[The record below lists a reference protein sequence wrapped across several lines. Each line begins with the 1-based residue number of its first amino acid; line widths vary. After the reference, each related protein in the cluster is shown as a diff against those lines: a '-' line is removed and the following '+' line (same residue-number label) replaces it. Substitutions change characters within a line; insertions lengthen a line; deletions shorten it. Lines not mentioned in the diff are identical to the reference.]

1 MKGWWPKMRDKLT
14 FEPNM
19 PQTVTLQYREGK
31 LVDGR
36 FGQQVMF
43 SLEGNQVMYLDLAI
57 AQKINMLEPAV
68 GESFV
73 ICKRW
78 NGQKGQPVRWDVWLS
93 PETEKFRAAKE
104 HPGGNYSSRPGQ
116 PAPSFDQAN
125 LYKRPTAPPEP
136 PSHLE
141 QQLQAS
147 LDEVSRRNRG
157 GNLID
162 RRPPAAE
169 TAPIAAPQGT
179 GTNGPVAVPRP
190 EPTTTAAPAWANV
203 LTAKTDALI
212 DVYAACLEHANK
224 HGNHVK
230 PDDVR
235 ALLTTVY
242 IAMTKNG
249 VSTAA

>member
-1 MKGWWPKMRDKLT
+1 MRDKVT

-19 PQTVTLQYREGK
+19 PQTVTLQYQEGK

-43 SLEGNQVMYLDLAI
+43 SLEGNKLMYLDLGV

-93 PETEKFRAAKE
+93 PETEKCRAAKE
-104 HPGGNYSSRPGQ
+104 HPGGNYSSPQPGQ
-116 PAPSFDQAN
+116 PSRDFDQAN
-125 LYKRPTAPPEP
+125 LYQRSHARSPSQAAPPSE
-136 PSHLE
+136 LE

-147 LDEVSRRNRG
+147 LEEISRRNRG
-157 GNLID
+157 ANLVE

-169 TAPIAAPQGT
+169 TAPIAPSQGT
-179 GTNGPVAVPRP
+179 GTNGPVAMPKTAP
-190 EPTTTAAPAWANV
+190 PAAAPTWATRLGNQ
-203 LTAKTDALI
+203 TDILI
-212 DVYAACLEHANK
+212 DVYANCLEHANQ
-224 HGNHVK
+224 HGNRVK

-249 VSTAA
+249 VSNAA